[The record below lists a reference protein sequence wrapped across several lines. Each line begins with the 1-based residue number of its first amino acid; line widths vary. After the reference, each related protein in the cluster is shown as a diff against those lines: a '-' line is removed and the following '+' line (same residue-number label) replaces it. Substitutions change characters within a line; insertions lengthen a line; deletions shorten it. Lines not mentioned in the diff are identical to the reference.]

1 MALVDATVEAEPRPP
16 GGSRAATTPVEDDR
30 RAYVLGGS
38 GGLRHRADGALGT
51 WAGIAVVLAPQVAE
65 EVTPM
70 VSISGSLIVPRRP
83 QPERVF
89 FAWEDVVQDDTSGP
103 VRILVLR
110 DRRYAPDDPP
120 AANGHPVPPHLR
132 ESS

>member
-1 MALVDATVEAEPRPP
+1 MQSNGAPINVYK
-16 GGSRAATTPVEDDR
+16 GRAALRRGVVASED
-30 RAYVLGGS
+30 S
-38 GGLRHRADGALGT
+38 T
-51 WAGIAVVLAPQVAE
+51 GIAVVLAPQAE
-65 EVTPM
+65 EATPM

-89 FAWEDVVQDDTSGP
+89 FAWEDVVEDDTSGP

-110 DRRYAPDDPP
+110 DRRYEPDDPP
-120 AANGHPVPPHLR
+120 AANGHPHLL